1 MSRLYNITAFPS
13 ILNPHN
19 QIRRSYSWT
28 NLCRFLGA
36 DRKPVEKIKQG
47 CWSPAIFSG
56 KRASENVERISCIV
70 VDIDHVHT
78 FYGVGAKMM
87 ISKTKAYMH
96 ASTNHNR
103 SVEDRFRLVLPMA
116 EDAPAEEWKYYH
128 RALKKWWKMEF
139 LDENFDKSAKDASR
153 AYFVGYRT
161 EHWEEDHFDGKILD
175 WRNMALDAKKEYIAE
190 RKKAEADRE
199 QRLEEIRKKDQQ
211 LGKNRSYSDHRKMKY
226 QQLSECPIE
235 RRKLAVFLGATMKH
249 GDAGE
254 RAIGWN
260 CPQCHRN
267 DCTFFFIDPIR
278 KDNNRDSSLAYCMH
292 RSSCGFRKSLGYL
305 AEYNGYL

>member
-1 MSRLYNITAFPS
+1 
-13 ILNPHN
+13 
-19 QIRRSYSWT
+19 
-28 NLCRFLGA
+28 
-36 DRKPVEKIKQG
+36 
-47 CWSPAIFSG
+47 
-56 KRASENVERISCIV
+56 
-70 VDIDHVHT
+70 
-78 FYGVGAKMM
+78 
-87 ISKTKAYMH
+87 
-96 ASTNHNR
+96 
-103 SVEDRFRLVLPMA
+103 
-116 EDAPAEEWKYYH
+116 
-128 RALKKWWKMEF
+128 MEF

-199 QRLEEIRKKDQQ
+199 QRLEELRKKDQQ
-211 LGKNRSYSDHRKMKY
+211 LGKNRSYSDNRKMKY

-235 RRKLAVFLGATMKH
+235 RRKLAVFLGSTMKH

-260 CPQCHRN
+260 CPQCNRN
-267 DCTFFFIDPIR
+267 DCTFFFINPIR
-278 KDNNRDSSLAYCMH
+278 KDNNQDSSLAYCMH